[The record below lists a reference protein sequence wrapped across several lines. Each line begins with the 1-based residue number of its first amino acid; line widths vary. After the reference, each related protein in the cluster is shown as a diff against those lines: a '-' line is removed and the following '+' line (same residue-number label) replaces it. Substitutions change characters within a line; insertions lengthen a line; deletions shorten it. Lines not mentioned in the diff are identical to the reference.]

1 MTVLVENLKKS
12 IKMLQEQINEKILE
26 QNKRKM
32 LVALNEAKISQ
43 DTKSINQ
50 E

>member
-12 IKMLQEQINEKILE
+12 IKMLQEQINEKLLE

-32 LVALNEAKISQ
+32 LVALS
-43 DTKSINQ
+43 
-50 E
+50 